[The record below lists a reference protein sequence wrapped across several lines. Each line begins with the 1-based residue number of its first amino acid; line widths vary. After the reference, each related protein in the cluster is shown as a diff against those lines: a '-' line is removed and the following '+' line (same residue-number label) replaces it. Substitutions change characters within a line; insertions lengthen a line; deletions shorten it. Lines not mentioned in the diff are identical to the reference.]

1 MPSADAPDILRQIV
15 DVKAR
20 EVERLKGAVPASE
33 LEERARRQRSPLNLA
48 GALTGAG
55 IRIVAEIKKRS
66 PAKGDLRTDMDVA
79 ALAGDYIHGGAAA
92 ISVLTNA
99 EHFGGSV
106 DDLSTVAE
114 LAHGRETPVLRK
126 EFIFDPY
133 QVLEARAHGAD
144 AILLIV
150 AMLNPDELSSLKQL
164 AEKMWM
170 QVLVEVH
177 DEAELEVAL
186 EVGAE
191 IIGIN
196 NRDLRTF
203 VTDLATT
210 ERLAGRVPA
219 GKLVVGESGIHG
231 REDLQRIAAAGAHAA
246 LIGES
251 LVVSADPV
259 AKLRELLA

>member
-1 MPSADAPDILRQIV
+1 MPSTDAPDILRQIV
-15 DVKAR
+15 EVKAR
-20 EVERLKGAVPASE
+20 EVERLKRTVPTLE
-33 LEERARRQRSPLNLA
+33 LERRAERQRPPLNMA
-48 GALTGAG
+48 GALTGAEM
-55 IRIVAEIKKRS
+55 RIIAEIKRRS
-66 PAKGDLRTDMDVA
+66 PAKGDLRTDLDAA
-79 ALAGDYIHGGAAA
+79 ALAADYIRGGAAA

-99 EHFGGSV
+99 DHFGGSV
-106 DDLSTVAE
+106 DDLATVAE
-114 LAHGRETPVLRK
+114 FAHGREVPVLRK

-133 QVLEARAHGAD
+133 QVLEARAYGAD

-150 AMLNPDELSSLKQL
+150 AMLDPEELSSLKEL
-164 AEKMWM
+164 AEGRWM

-186 EVGAE
+186 GVGAE

-210 ERLAGRVPA
+210 ERLADRVPP
-219 GKLVVGESGIHG
+219 GKLVVAESGIHG
-231 REDLQRIAAAGAHAA
+231 REDLHRLAAAGAHAA

-251 LVVSADPV
+251 LVVSADPA
-259 AKLRELLA
+259 AKLGSLLS